1 MSSKLTPEECEA
13 IYTTINS
20 FQETKEYKQYIEY
33 KKKKINSVDKK
44 IEDNLTEN
52 IGKKIIKTANDVDGM
67 NKEVYGKALSL
78 LVDLKAPE
86 VILSDI
92 SANID
97 FIIKRIKYDFSWG
110 SRDKPLVSKTDILRY
125 KYSTLLNL
133 KDWIEAAKNKYKR
146 QESIINNELNP
157 INED

>member
-97 FIIKRIKYDFSWG
+97 FIIKRIKYDFS
-110 SRDKPLVSKTDILRY
+110 
-125 KYSTLLNL
+125 
-133 KDWIEAAKNKYKR
+133 
-146 QESIINNELNP
+146 
-157 INED
+157 